1 MCAIG
6 SHEMTLPSSGNSITW
21 SKPFMLAT
29 RFACVSCTPFGGPV
43 VPEV

>member
-6 SHEMTLPSSGNSITW
+6 SHEITRPSLGKAITS
-21 SKPFMLAT
+21 SKPCTAEIS
-29 RFACVSCTPFGGPV
+29 FACVSWTPLGGPV

>member
-6 SHEMTLPSSGNSITW
+6 SQEITRPSSGNSMIW
-21 SKPFMLAT
+21 SKPLTAAT

-43 VPEV
+43 VPDV

>member
-6 SHEMTLPSSGNSITW
+6 SHEITRPSSGNWMIW
-21 SKPFMLAT
+21 SNPLIAET